1 MIFRYYTYEMTIM
14 KTSVGYWEK
23 FMSQCVESD
32 LFSKGSISVCMYV
45 GVCVGNKWTYCLTNV
60 PRQRKP
66 PKNKK
71 VPKLIK
77 ISVKLTSQIKTISCP
92 RYGYIL
98 S

>member
-1 MIFRYYTYEMTIM
+1 M

-23 FMSQCVESD
+23 FMSQCVESE
-32 LFSKGSISVCMYV
+32 LLTTWSISVDVCV

-71 VPKLIK
+71 VPKVIK
-77 ISVKLTSQIKTISCP
+77 ISLKLTSQI
-92 RYGYIL
+92 
-98 S
+98 